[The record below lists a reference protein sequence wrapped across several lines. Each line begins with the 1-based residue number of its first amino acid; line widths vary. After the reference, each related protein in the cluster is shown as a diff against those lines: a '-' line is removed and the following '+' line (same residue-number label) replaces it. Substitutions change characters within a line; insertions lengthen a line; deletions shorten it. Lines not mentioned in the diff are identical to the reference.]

1 MEPAVGPG
9 AAEMKPTL
17 MHESSSVVSPNP
29 INPSGAGF
37 ATGAT
42 VSAMPEE
49 VGEAAVAI
57 GL

>member
-1 MEPAVGPG
+1 MADS
-9 AAEMKPTL
+9 K
-17 MHESSSVVSPNP
+17 SVVIPNP
-29 INPSGAGF
+29 ISPSGAGF
-37 ATGAT
+37 ALGAT